1 MTEYR
6 QLYHGSQPMRRLHF
20 LNKGDNMALFNG
32 FLWHTGDYDSRE
44 IIMTRGAAEGD
55 NDFCENQNPQ
65 YAIERHLI
73 KQLSLEGNL
82 FPFNCAT

>member
-1 MTEYR
+1 MRTWTLS
-6 QLYHGSQPMRRLHF
+6 LYF
-20 LNKGDNMALFNG
+20 LPVVLVNIALFNG

-55 NDFCENQNPQ
+55 NDFRENQNPQ
-65 YAIERHLI
+65 YAIERHWI

-82 FPFNCAT
+82 FPFNCAA